1 MIEIND
7 QNYISICNWE
17 KHQNV
22 DAMDK
27 IRKIH
32 AKELLNIG
40 KNKRLYSFLSLVTLQ
55 VTLQ

>member
-27 IRKIH
+27 IREDTRKRV
-32 AKELLNIG
+32 AKYREKALQL
-40 KNKRLYSFLSLVTLQ
+40 SFSLVTLQ